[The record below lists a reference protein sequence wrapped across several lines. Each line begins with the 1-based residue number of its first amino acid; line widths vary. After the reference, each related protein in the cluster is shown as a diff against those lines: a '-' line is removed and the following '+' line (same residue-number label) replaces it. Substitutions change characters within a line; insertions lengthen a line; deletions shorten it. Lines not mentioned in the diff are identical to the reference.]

1 MDCGPACLRMVAA
14 YYGRNVPLQY
24 LREQSFIMRSGV
36 SLQGIN
42 TAAESIGLRTLGAKI
57 TFEQLDRDARLPC
70 ILHWNQNHF
79 VVLPPQDYN
88 RNNLKQKITIADPSH
103 GLVAVP
109 KGVFLKCWAAGP
121 EQKGIALLLEPT
133 PEFFQ
138 QKEQGEKT
146 TVVQFLKKYFK
157 TFHKKYLPQVVLGMV
172 LASLLSL
179 LIPFLTQATVDYGI
193 NMQDKNIIFLLLIG
207 QLGIFLGIAAIG
219 IIQGWLLLYLNSRMN
234 LSMLSDFLFK
244 MMKLPIRFFE
254 SKQIGD
260 VIQRLNDHKRIEQF
274 LTSTTLSS
282 IFSLINLIV
291 FSFVLAFYN
300 LKIFAIFLIGSCLA
314 GGWMIYFQKRRADI
328 DYARFQRMG
337 DNQSNLFE
345 IITGMQDIKLTN
357 SETLH
362 RWSWERIQAKL
373 FRLNVQSLTLE
384 QYQSIGSTLLTQLKN
399 ILVTYCSAIAVI
411 NGTLSLGEMLSI
423 SYIIGQLTG
432 PIDQLL
438 NFFRGAQDARLSI
451 ERLTEIQHIRNEDYG
466 ALLIPDDQ
474 ITAGKPPGI
483 VFNNVSFTYGED
495 GAPQALKKINL
506 VIPPGKIT
514 AIIGTSGSGKTTL
527 MKLLLKFY
535 SPQEGCIFV
544 NDVPM
549 SEISPKWW
557 RDQCGVV
564 MQDGHMF
571 SDTIAR
577 NISLQDN
584 PDQGKLRRSAEISN
598 IYEFI
603 NDLPLK
609 FSTKIGNTG
618 NGISAGQK
626 QRILIS
632 RAIFKEPKFILFDEA
647 TSALDANNERVI
659 INNLNHFFKGRT
671 ALVIAHRLST
681 VRHADQIAVM
691 EDGQIVEVGTHQEL
705 SKAGTKYYELVKN
718 QLELG
723 N

>member
-14 YYGRNVPLQY
+14 YYGRDFSLQY

-57 TFEQLDRDARLPC
+57 TFEQLDADARLPC

-88 RNNLKQKITIADPSH
+88 RNNPKHKITIADPSH
-103 GLVAVP
+103 GLVEVP
-109 KGVFLKCWAAGP
+109 KDVFLKSWAAGP

-138 QKEQGEKT
+138 QKGQGEKT
-146 TVVQFLKKYFK
+146 TVFQFLRKYFK

-172 LASLLSL
+172 MTSLLSL
-179 LIPFLTQATVDYGI
+179 LIPFLTQATVDDGI

-207 QLGIFLGIAAIG
+207 QLGIFLGSAAIG

-244 MMKLPIRFFE
+244 MMKLPIRFFD

-274 LTSTTLSS
+274 LTSTTLST

-300 LKIFAIFLIGSCLA
+300 LKVFAIFIIGSCLA

-328 DYARFQRMG
+328 DYARFQRMS

-345 IITGMQDIKLTN
+345 LITGMQDIKLTN

-399 ILVTYCSAIAVI
+399 ISVAYCSAIAVVDG
-411 NGTLSLGEMLSI
+411 NLSLGEMLSI

-451 ERLTEIQHIRNEDYG
+451 ERLTEVQHIKNEDHG
-466 ALLIPDDQ
+466 ALLIPDDRV
-474 ITAGKPPGI
+474 TAGKPPGI

-495 GAPQALKKINL
+495 GSPQALKKINL
-506 VIPPGKIT
+506 VIPPGKVT
-514 AIIGTSGSGKTTL
+514 AIVGTSGSGKTTL
-527 MKLLLKFY
+527 VKVLLKFY
-535 SPQEGCIFV
+535 SPQEGCILV
-544 NDVPM
+544 NGVPM

-584 PDQGKLRRSAEISN
+584 PDQDKLRRSAEISN
-598 IYEFI
+598 IYAFVNE
-603 NDLPLK
+603 LPLK

-632 RAIFKEPKFILFDEA
+632 RAIFKGPKFIIFDEA

-659 INNLNHFFKGRT
+659 INNLNHFFNGRT

-705 SKAGTKYYELVKN
+705 SRAGSKYYELVKN